1 MPAILDL
8 LEVSNQL
15 EMGTVSLY
23 TWLAWL
29 VVTFNLEVLI
39 RIKVYESIY
48 IVCKVAISWLDLI
61 RPLRGHDSLG
71 LLSIFS
77 LKFILIFFAVIEA
90 LGSSTELL
98 DDAFVSLEEIFV
110 CSHDLLQYVT
120 LILVDDCLWS
130 EATFDLL
137 NEIFHN
143 RLCSIKLISGTTQ
156 PNVLFCDWVSNLIS
170 GADLLK
176 IILLFEYELV

>member
-1 MPAILDL
+1 M
-8 LEVSNQL
+8 
-15 EMGTVSLY
+15 
-23 TWLAWL
+23 
-29 VVTFNLEVLI
+29 TFNLEVLI
-39 RIKVYESIY
+39 GIKVYEAIY
-48 IVCKVAISWLDLI
+48 IVSPVSIWFLDLV
-61 RPLRGHDSLG
+61 RPLCDHYSLG
-71 LLSIFS
+71 LLSVDDLLLFLLPGLLLFLLRGLLLFLLVS
-77 LKFILIFFAVIEA
+77 YFIIDGLW
-90 LGSSTELL
+90 SSTKLL
-98 DDAFVSLEEIFV
+98 DDAFVSLEEVFV
-110 CSHDLLQYVT
+110 CSHDLFQYVT